1 MPPPK
6 VMLIRHAEKPGDP
19 LPSFGVKE
27 DGTRSQHSIVV
38 QGWQRAGALIAF
50 FAAPT
55 LAEIAVPAHLYA
67 ASFDKSADP
76 SSTSDVEDISRSRR
90 AIETITPLAHRLGL
104 TADQTFAVGD
114 EDRLSADLLL
124 RDGVVLVAW
133 EHKHLPVI
141 AAHLTPA
148 APNTWPGDRFD
159 VVWVFDRESSGSYR
173 FLQVAQK
180 LLAGDS

>member
-1 MPPPK
+1 MPPAK
-6 VMLIRHAEKPGDP
+6 IMLIRHAEKPGDP

-55 LAEIAVPAHLYA
+55 LAEIAIPAYLYA
-67 ASFDKSADP
+67 AG
-76 SSTSDVEDISRSRR
+76 EDISRSRR

-104 TADQTFAVGD
+104 TTDQTFAVGD
-114 EDRLSADLLL
+114 EDRLAANLLS

-133 EHKHLPVI
+133 VLYD
-141 AAHLTPA
+141 L
-148 APNTWPGDRFD
+148 
-159 VVWVFDRESSGSYR
+159 
-173 FLQVAQK
+173 K
-180 LLAGDS
+180 LIGVNLS

>member
-1 MPPPK
+1 MPPSK
-6 VMLIRHAEKPGDP
+6 IMLIRHAEKPGDP

-55 LAEIAVPAHLYA
+55 LAEISVPAYLYA
-67 ASFDKSADP
+67 ASFDTRTDP
-76 SSTSDVEDISRSRR
+76 SGKANAEDVSRSRR

-114 EDRLSADLLL
+114 EDRLAANHVL
-124 RDGVVLVAW
+124 RDGAVLVAW
-133 EHKHLPVI
+133 EHKHLPLI
-141 AAHLTPA
+141 AAHLTPS
-148 APNTWPGDRFD
+148 APKTWPGDRFD
-159 VVWVFDRESSGSYR
+159 VVWVFDRDGSGSYR